1 MVEMARFEKDKLS
14 DVRVEYEHSD
24 WFTSRE
30 FLSREAFHYGFI
42 HLLTRV
48 LDFLSKSWGWMRYPK
63 TREWIGCPSHFLFRE
78 QRATAGCF
86 KEGGTP

>member
-1 MVEMARFEKDKLS
+1 MARFEKDKLS

-30 FLSREAFHYGFI
+30 FLSREPFHYGLI
-42 HLLTRV
+42 HLLTPV
-48 LDFLSKSWGWMRYPK
+48 LDFLSESWRWMAYPK
-63 TREWIGCPSHFLFRE
+63 TREWIEIPIHCLDRE
-78 QRATAGCF
+78 RRATAGCF